1 MMASFKR
8 SELLMLLALAA
19 CAFAD
24 ARAQQARRFDGE
36 SGLYVWEKRDSVHV
50 QWITA
55 DTVPGTLTVIGKAG
69 AVVYSTVLPEAHAHH
84 AVFRKPPVE
93 TFTIRFGAAGQ
104 RPAALEQTTISLK
117 PARAPVTLPH
127 TDSLYVMADTHG
139 ELDAVLMLL
148 RNAGLL
154 DDELRWSGGRKHLVF
169 LGDVVDRGA
178 DVTRLLW
185 SLYRLEREAK
195 AAGGGLHLLLGNHE
209 IMVMLGDL
217 RYVHEKEKQIA
228 ALHNTPYPW
237 LLHPR
242 QSILGRWLASKPALI
257 KAGDIALVHGGA
269 SSEHAKAGAQTLA
282 RTLARH
288 IQDDVFLAHLD
299 TTMRVQ
305 VDSAHYAAWD
315 AFFWGERSLFW
326 HRDYVQSD
334 TMAVELDRA
343 LASLGATA
351 MVVGH
356 TATPAIHLRYDG
368 KLIVAHP
375 STPAKEMLLITGR
388 APERRVYRLLPQG
401 PPRLLTVGASGSA
414 NTRP

>member
-1 MMASFKR
+1 MASFR
-8 SELLMLLALAA
+8 RFELLLLLAVANGA
-19 CAFAD
+19 VGD

-36 SGLYVWEKRDSVHV
+36 SGLYVWERRDSVHV

-55 DTVPGTLTVIGKAG
+55 EPVPGTLTVLGKAG
-69 AVVYSTVLPEAHAHH
+69 GVVFNTVTPEANAHH
-84 AVFRKPPVE
+84 AVFRKPAAE
-93 TFTIRFGAAGQ
+93 TFTIHFGAAGQ
-104 RPAALEQTTISLK
+104 QLAALEQTAISLK
-117 PARAPVTLPH
+117 PAPAPVTLPH
-127 TDSLYVMADTHG
+127 TDSLYVIADTHG
-139 ELDAVLMLL
+139 ELDAVTMLL
-148 RNAGLL
+148 RNAGLIN
-154 DDELRWSGGRKHLVF
+154 DELRWTGGRRQLVF

-185 SLYRLEREAK
+185 LLYRLEREAK
-195 AAGGGLHLLLGNHE
+195 TAGGGVHLLLGNHE

-228 ALHNTPYPW
+228 TLHNTPYPW

-242 QSILGRWLASKPALI
+242 QSVLGRWLASKPALI
-257 KAGDIALVHGGA
+257 KAGDVVLVHGGA
-269 SSEHAKAGAQTLA
+269 SSEYAKASPQTLG

-288 IQDDVFLAHLD
+288 IQDDIFLAHVD
-299 TTMRVQ
+299 TTRRVQ

-315 AFFWGERSLFW
+315 AFFWGDRSLFW

-356 TATPAIHLRYDG
+356 TAATTIHLRYGG

-375 STPAKEMLLITGR
+375 STPAKEMLLITGK
-388 APERRVYRLLPQG
+388 AARRQVYRLLPQG
-401 PPRLLTVGASGSA
+401 PPQLVR
-414 NTRP
+414 